1 MAKTLVAVSLSS
13 EIDFVAVLVQQQ
25 FVIGF
30 SLEKLRDENI
40 SGKREFLAGN
50 SDQLI
55 RPH

>member
-1 MAKTLVAVSLSS
+1 MAKTLVAVSLFR
-13 EIDFVAVLVQQQ
+13 DRFVAVLVQQQ